1 MTHRGDDRLARE
13 KILCEGVIG
22 HDFVFVGG
30 LGDARSTWRVVGRP
44 LRVAQVHAIHL
55 DLRMTCR
62 QSRIRPARRPT
73 MRPCVCTTG
82 PVFLS
87 TVVQSSSS
95 YCSGYGADLLGRS
108 RRGRRFSHVSDSMIR
123 VRGRY

>member
-30 LGDARSTWRVVGRP
+30 LGDARSTRRVVGRP

-62 QSRIRPARRPT
+62 
-73 MRPCVCTTG
+73 
-82 PVFLS
+82 
-87 TVVQSSSS
+87 
-95 YCSGYGADLLGRS
+95 
-108 RRGRRFSHVSDSMIR
+108 
-123 VRGRY
+123 